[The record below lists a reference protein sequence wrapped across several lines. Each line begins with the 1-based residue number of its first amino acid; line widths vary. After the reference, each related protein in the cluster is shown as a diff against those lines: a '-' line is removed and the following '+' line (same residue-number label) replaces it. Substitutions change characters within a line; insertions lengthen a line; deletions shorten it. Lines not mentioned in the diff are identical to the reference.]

1 MECAM
6 HSARSEL
13 SMSRAIYVMLL
24 SGTRE
29 RLQMAGMTAA
39 VAAVSGND
47 VTVFVSMNALEHFVR
62 GNERAAQAEGDFGRL
77 LAEKR
82 APDFKSLF
90 EQAAELGNARIHP
103 CSMAMD
109 VMGLEREALEAY
121 VGEPLGLTKFL
132 DDAANGQLWTF

>member
-1 MECAM
+1 M
-6 HSARSEL
+6 HSHESEWSMARS
-13 SMSRAIYVMLL
+13 IYVMVL

-47 VTVFVSMNALEHFVR
+47 VTVFLSMNALEHFVR
-62 GNERAAQAEGDFGRL
+62 GNGHGARAEGDFGKL
-77 LAEKR
+77 LAEKQ
-82 APDFKSLF
+82 APDFKTLF
-90 EQAAELGNARIHP
+90 EQAVELGNARIHP

-109 VMGLEREALEAY
+109 VMGLERETLEPY

-132 DDAANGQLWTF
+132 DDAANGQVWSF